1 MRMVKGLARGLLIG
15 VCLLQIQCEVQVQG
29 RPTNEIEPFYGSY
42 EGASFDVSKGEI
54 SERDLEVTIKPWEK
68 KGFTIEWSA
77 DIYRADGKKKRSAAS
92 IDFHASPRPGIYAS
106 AMTTNVFGNVVSYDP
121 VGADADPYVW
131 AGLEGDT
138 LTVRA
143 LYIVDGG
150 GYEMHIYKRSLH
162 KDGLTLDFKRLKD
175 DEVVTETTALLKHVN

>member
-1 MRMVKGLARGLLIG
+1 MVKSMARGLLIVG
-15 VCLLQIQCEVQVQG
+15 CLLQIQCEVQVQT
-29 RPTNEIEPFYGSY
+29 RPTGEIEPFYGRY
-42 EGASFDVSKGEI
+42 EGASIDVSRGEV

-77 DIYRADGKKKRSAAS
+77 DIYRADGKKKRSSTS
-92 IDFHASPRPGIYAS
+92 IDFYASPRPGIYAS

-121 VGADADPYVW
+121 VGEEADPYVW

-162 KDGLTLDFKRLKD
+162 KDGLALDFRRLKNG
-175 DEVVTETTALLKHVN
+175 EVVTETTALLKPVR